1 MGWDIHV
8 AGLLQPYECNHIYKP
23 FKSTGHFLGDQS
35 LQSVLALEVVM
46 GIPKLHTYMKS
57 KYDGWRDLPLEG
69 PVVLDGLRLIYILT
83 AAREDKD
90 DLEIC
95 GNLYKKVNLEW
106 TFGGQYAALRD
117 SLEHFFDVLT
127 QNHVGPIHVV
137 LDGLNPKDKLETIKS
152 RKQDIQ
158 DFIITEIKKNV
169 ALQEQPSQKT
179 QNVHSPLVI
188 EMFRKFLEDYNRSH
202 GNLKVY
208 SADGELEADSLGMVI
223 ANNLNCPLL
232 GEDSDYYISSL
243 THGYIPYSKLT
254 WSGAGSPV
262 TGKAYYRV
270 YFAESLKIEP
280 ELVVAIPAL
289 VGNDSIPNLVE
300 STSLKRVRDKP
311 YNRGNDTEKGI
322 LLITQQKSLSS
333 LERNIESNDGGH
345 VLRKFR
351 DNLQKARE
359 MYEEFKVFDEVV
371 FRKVCSYRPKTG
383 GHFPSW
389 MIEQYRDFKLSK
401 NFFEVS
407 VKGDYFHRVIPDDY
421 RQQSAKIFSRPIRQE
436 MFGIMEVREDVR
448 EVVRKRD
455 QLVVQLVRP
464 KSSELSIYKM
474 DEVPVET
481 KIRKLCDVSMCN
493 SATLSSL
500 DLQWYVAIASVCY
513 WAKTAR
519 ISKYD
524 LKLKALL
531 LCFAECFL
539 QDTTSF
545 DPTFDVQN
553 LHYLTQWQCTYYD
566 CILLNQILGLPLPYL
581 SPAYLFDGKRVSH
594 YYRQS
599 DRYLEGR
606 LVEATPHIQSLYEK
620 LLGAVQQNL

>member
-1 MGWDIHV
+1 
-8 AGLLQPYECNHIYKP
+8 
-23 FKSTGHFLGDQS
+23 
-35 LQSVLALEVVM
+35 M
-46 GIPKLHTYMKS
+46 GIQKFA
-57 KYDGWRDLPLEG
+57 KYIDNNYRDWKEVSLDGS
-69 PVVLDGLRLIYILT
+69 PVVLDGNGLPYYLSKR
-83 AAREDKD
+83 A
-90 DLEIC
+90 DL
-95 GNLYKKVNLEW
+95 KWK
-106 TFGGQYAALRD
+106 FGGQYPALRQVMED
-117 SLEHFFDVLT
+117 FLDALT
-127 QNHVGPIHVV
+127 QRNVRPICIVF
-137 LDGLNPKDKLETIKS
+137 DGIDPVDKLETLRV
-152 RKQDIQ
+152 RKEGFQKTVIECIDGQESYGHQSILPPL
-158 DFIITEIKKNV
+158 ITE
-169 ALQEQPSQKT
+169 T
-179 QNVHSPLVI
+179 
-188 EMFRKFLEDYNRSH
+188 FRKFLEDYNRSH
-202 GNLKVY
+202 GNLKIY
-208 SADGELEADSLGMVI
+208 SGDEEADSMGVVI
-223 ANNLNCPLL
+223 ANSLDCPLL

-243 THGYIPYSKLT
+243 NHGYIPYSKLT

-270 YFAESLKIEP
+270 SFARSLRIEP

-289 VGNDSIPNLVE
+289 VGNDSIPNLVDT
-300 STSLKRVRDKP
+300 TSLNRVRDNP
-311 YNRGNDTEKGI
+311 RYRGNDTEKGI
-322 LLITQQKSLSS
+322 QFIKRQGNLSS

-351 DNLQKARE
+351 ENFQKARE

-401 NFFEVS
+401 NFFEVLL
-407 VKGDYFHRVIPDDY
+407 KGVYFHRVIPDDY
-421 RQQSAKIFSRPIRQE
+421 RQQSPKIFSRPIRQE
-436 MFGIMEVREDVR
+436 MFGIMEVRENVR
-448 EVVRKRD
+448 EVVREGTR
-455 QLVVQLVRP
+455 LVVQLVSP

-481 KIRKLCDVSMCN
+481 KIRKLCNVSMCN

-545 DPTFDVQN
+545 DPTFNVQN
-553 LHYLTQWQCTYYD
+553 LHYITQWQCTYHD
-566 CILLNQILGLPLPYL
+566 CIMLNQILGLPLPYL

-606 LVEATPHIQSLYEK
+606 LVEATPQIQSLYEK